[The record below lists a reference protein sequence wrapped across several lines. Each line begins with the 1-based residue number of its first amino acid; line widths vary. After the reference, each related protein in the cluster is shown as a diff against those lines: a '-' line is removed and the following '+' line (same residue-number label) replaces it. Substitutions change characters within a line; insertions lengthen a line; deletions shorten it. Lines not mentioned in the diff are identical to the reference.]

1 MEAMRKDDY
10 SERIG
15 SFMKLDD
22 ERRKVEIF
30 YKEVDDWKERLGWIK
45 KESKN
50 YKEDRYRER
59 LKMINREMEDD
70 NEFDRLI
77 KKNLN

>member
-1 MEAMRKDDY
+1 METMRKDDY

-15 SFMKLDD
+15 WFMKLDG
-22 ERRKVEIF
+22 ERRKVEML

-50 YKEDRYRER
+50 DKEEDRYRER
-59 LKMINREMEDD
+59 LKMINRDGRD
-70 NEFDRLI
+70 
-77 KKNLN
+77 